1 MLKEFSRILAIIF
14 SLPVLFYRYSIS
26 PFLRPS
32 CRHVPSCSQYAL
44 DALKIH
50 GPFRGSLMAMN
61 RILRCRPGG
70 THGYDPVPLFRFR
83 RYGKL
88 MNYKDCNRLKQR

>member
-1 MLKEFSRILAIIF
+1 M
-14 SLPVLFYRYSIS
+14 
-26 PFLRPS
+26 
-32 CRHVPSCSQYAL
+32 L

-50 GPFRGSLMAMN
+50 GPFMGLFLGTG

-83 RYGKL
+83 KYRSVSGLFMKYEKE
-88 MNYKDCNRLKQR
+88 NRLKR